1 MAQPLFYLL
10 LNEGYKKR
18 AFVYP
23 LRRTHLEKSQF
34 RFLTTKKADFH
45 QLIVNYKKS
54 DTWRLLL
61 SAASFRI

>member
-23 LRRTHLEKSQF
+23 SQKNSLREVAVPLF
-34 RFLTTKKADFH
+34 GNKK
-45 QLIVNYKKS
+45 
-54 DTWRLLL
+54 T
-61 SAASFRI
+61 

>member
-34 RFLTTKKADFH
+34 CFLATKKADFH
-45 QLIVNYKKS
+45 QLIVN
-54 DTWRLLL
+54 
-61 SAASFRI
+61 